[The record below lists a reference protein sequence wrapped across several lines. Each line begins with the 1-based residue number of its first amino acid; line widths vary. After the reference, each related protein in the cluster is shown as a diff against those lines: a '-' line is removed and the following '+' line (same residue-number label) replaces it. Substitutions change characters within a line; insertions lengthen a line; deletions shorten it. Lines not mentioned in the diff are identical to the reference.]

1 MEKKILLTV
10 CSMLLLLV
18 NAYTAPPAVVNFK
31 IMAHQRIMLEYKNT
45 MSQVVRVD
53 FRNDGDKD
61 SVITRKIDLPVYT
74 VLLYTMPVFKIDTP
88 LFIKNS
94 LYLKNGDTVLL
105 EIDKDFHLV
114 SKTPGNPIIN
124 TIIHFPDLY
133 SEKEKANYRLEK
145 ENTMAYYNE
154 IERIYL
160 TNQKRIDSISN
171 RQHIDDELKGFLIRH
186 AAIEYDVMIIHP
198 VITNTKIPAAYAALV
213 KACGERLSKQP
224 TIVDNL
230 DLQESLA
237 TFITYC
243 RYEIISAG
251 KPINL
256 TTLTTQAFKSEW
268 SKSMVV
274 AYVSDC
280 LDSEQKKDSPAFKAT
295 YQSLMKY
302 ASIAEFPQLV
312 RLKKKYFPVINNK
325 DKIILLKED
334 GSSTTFASELLR
346 NKSRIIVIDFWA
358 SWCVP
363 CREAFPDLQ
372 KMKAKFNNSKVT
384 FIGISLDADTKT
396 EAWTTALKQEKLSGQ
411 PHQFKLKDTKTSPL
425 FNELYIPSIP
435 RYMVISNT
443 GRILNSD
450 FYGPQTKEFAIM
462 LNKYLKQKKL

>member
-1 MEKKILLTV
+1 MEKKKLLTV
-10 CSMLLLLV
+10 CCMLLMV
-18 NAYTAPPAVVNFK
+18 MNAYTAPPAVVKFK

-45 MSQVVRVD
+45 ISQEIRVD

-114 SKTPGNPIIN
+114 SNTPGNPIIN
-124 TIIHFPDLY
+124 TIIHFADFY
-133 SEKEKANYRLEK
+133 SENAKTIYRLQK
-145 ENTMAYYNE
+145 QNILAYYNE
-154 IERIYL
+154 IEKLYL
-160 TNQKRIDSISN
+160 ANQNRIDSISD
-171 RQHIDDELKGFLIRH
+171 RKDIDDGLKGFLIRH
-186 AAIEYDVMIIHP
+186 AAMEYDMMVIDP
-198 VITNTKIPAAYAALV
+198 VISNIKIPAAYAALV

-224 TIVDNL
+224 LIVDNL
-230 DLQESLA
+230 DPQESRNIFN
-237 TFITYC
+237 THC

-256 TTLTTQAFKSEW
+256 ITLTTQAFN
-268 SKSMVV
+268 SKWAKPVV
-274 AYVSDC
+274 VEYVSNC
-280 LDSEQKKDSPAFKAT
+280 LDWEQKKDSPAFKAT

-302 ASIAEFPQLV
+302 ASIADFPQLV

-325 DKIILLKED
+325 DKIILQKED
-334 GSSTTFASELLR
+334 GSSTTLASELLR
-346 NKSRIIVIDFWA
+346 NKGRIIVIDFWA

-372 KMKAKFNNSKVT
+372 KMKAKFKNSKVT

-411 PHQFKLKDTKTSPL
+411 PHQFKLKGTKTSPL
-425 FNELYIPSIP
+425 FDELYIPSIP
-435 RYMVISNT
+435 RYMVISST

-450 FYGPQTKEFAIM
+450 FYGPQTKEFPII
-462 LNKYLKQKKL
+462 LNKYLKQEKL